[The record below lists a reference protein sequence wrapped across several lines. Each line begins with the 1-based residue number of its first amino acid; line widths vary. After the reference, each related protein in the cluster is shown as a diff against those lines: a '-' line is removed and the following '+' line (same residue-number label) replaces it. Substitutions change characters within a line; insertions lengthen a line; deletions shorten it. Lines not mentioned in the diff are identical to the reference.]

1 MVSSTGARWVKHM
14 YTHAQAF
21 FNTYSPAQTHT
32 HIEANISSYK
42 NHLPSFSFTSACL
55 LPWAITSCYVFILQ
69 HTCAPTHAYTCLPNF
84 VFSVWYRYCV
94 CIVLCLHVF
103 VVCVCAYIYISH
115 HLPPFLQHDPPAPPV
130 LSVPAGSKGG
140 VSSTSLQRSRSD
152 VDVNAAAVA
161 KYRHI
166 GQTGGAGRLPPGS
179 YSSLG
184 KGSASQVRCLF
195 RQWRRR
201 SACDQLEVRL

>member
-1 MVSSTGARWVKHM
+1 MSNHILLCFYLTTHM
-14 YTHAQAF
+14 
-21 FNTYSPAQTHT
+21 
-32 HIEANISSYK
+32 
-42 NHLPSFSFTSACL
+42 C
-55 LPWAITSCYVFILQ
+55 
-69 HTCAPTHAYTCLPNF
+69 AYTCVYLSAQF
-84 VFSVWYRYCV
+84 CFFCMVSILCLYSIVHACV
-94 CIVLCLHVF
+94 CG
-103 VVCVCAYIYISH
+103 VCVCVYISH

-161 KYRHI
+161 KYRHV